1 MLGIYYCI
9 FEHLKKIRIG
19 TFYGL
24 SDESLQRFFYS
35 KGASPIQTYKFRSHI
50 SSSSSLQS
58 LQALQALST
67 LDCDF
72 ITAAKSLSEK
82 FDFMGSIFFS
92 CYDLYLQGH
101 SLDECI
107 AVWSGDNTVYGILFA
122 GTHCGQINETLQ
134 TVCQYLEEKSQF
146 ISEIYASLI
155 YPILSLIF
163 VQAGI
168 VINCYFLE
176 LTWLYILP
184 GFCILGFFLI
194 TCSLIERYSI
204 FKLYGFFYS
213 LYIMQKA
220 GLSLQ
225 DGLLTGNEIFGNN
238 KKYTDFKS
246 LILQGQPFQD
256 AVLCL
261 LDQEAYLYS
270 YRNTITACRNLALFY
285 KGQAQARIKTLKNL
299 CGILPII
306 FTGICC
312 GLLAYIFVS
321 GYAFQMQEMLIC
333 A

>member
-1 MLGIYYCI
+1 MLGVYYCI
-9 FEHLKKIRIG
+9 FEHLKKIRMG

-24 SDESLQRFFYS
+24 SNASLQRFFYS
-35 KGASPIQTYKFRSHI
+35 KGASLIRIYKFRSHI
-50 SSSSSLQS
+50 SSYSSLQS

-67 LDCDF
+67 LDYDF

-101 SLDECI
+101 SLGECVT
-107 AVWSGDNTVYGILFA
+107 VWSNDSAVHGILFA
-122 GTHCGQINETLQ
+122 GTYCGQINETLPI
-134 TVCQYLEEKSQF
+134 VCQYLEEKSQF
-146 ISEIYASLI
+146 ISEVYGSLA

-168 VINCYFLE
+168 IMNCYFLA

-184 GFCILGFFLI
+184 GFCILGFFLVA
-194 TCSLIERYSI
+194 CYLIERYSI

-225 DGLLTGNEIFGNN
+225 DGLLTGNEIFGNDKN
-238 KKYTDFKS
+238 YINFKS
-246 LILQGQPFQD
+246 LILQGQPFQE

-261 LDQEAYLYS
+261 LGQEAYLYS
-270 YRNTITACRNLALFY
+270 YGNTVTACRNLALFY
-285 KGQAQARIKTLKNL
+285 KGQAQVRIKILKNL
-299 CGILPII
+299 CGIVPII
-306 FTGICC
+306 FTGLCC
-312 GLLAYIFVS
+312 GLLAYIFIT

-333 A
+333 G